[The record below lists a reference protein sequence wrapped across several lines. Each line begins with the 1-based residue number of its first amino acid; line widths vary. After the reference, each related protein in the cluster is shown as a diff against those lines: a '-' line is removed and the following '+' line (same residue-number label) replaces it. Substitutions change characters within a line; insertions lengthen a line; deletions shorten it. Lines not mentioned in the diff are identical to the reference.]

1 MSMKVCVRAFED
13 MSGSYKRKGQ
23 WTDKGR
29 MGGLPYAQVKKSHT
43 AKQKRMENTGENEG
57 WMHPP
62 RDARHFL
69 T

>member
-29 MGGLPYAQVKKSHT
+29 MGGLPYAQVKKSHA
-43 AKQKRMENTGENEG
+43 AK
-57 WMHPP
+57 
-62 RDARHFL
+62 
-69 T
+69 

>member
-13 MSGSYKRKGQ
+13 MSGSYKSKGQ

-43 AKQKRMENTGENEG
+43 AK
-57 WMHPP
+57 
-62 RDARHFL
+62 
-69 T
+69 

>member
-29 MGGLPYAQVKKSHT
+29 MGGLPYAQVKKSHA
-43 AKQKRMENTGENEG
+43 AKQKRMENTGESEG